1 MKFLRARPYFLSTLA
16 SVLVALFGGV
26 IALASLLFY
35 LLGVNF
41 AGPIYAAVI
50 QANTA
55 RVGVALSLGLFLL
68 MFGLMGRAVFPMAR
82 AQRIRQPGV

>member
-1 MKFLRARPYFLSTLA
+1 MKFLRDRPYFLSILA
-16 SVLVALFGGV
+16 SVLVAVFGGM

-35 LLGVNF
+35 VLGVNF
-41 AGPIYAAVI
+41 AGPIYAAMI

-68 MFGLMGRAVFPMAR
+68 LFGLIGRAVFHMAR
-82 AQRIRQPGV
+82 VQRRRQSGV